1 MPNPKLFLYKA
12 RDAPIVAILRRGSV
26 KTDWQLIRWNTE
38 TNEFTEGQWLT
49 KAVMNGAYCSI
60 SPDGRYFAYHYSSL
74 REENRWKSY
83 AVVSEIP
90 YFTASLITENH
101 AGMWDAIA
109 FRNDGLLMHTRA
121 QQGFVMK
128 RQINIAISPV
138 YDSSLI
144 YNGFCIGGTF
154 TDMRGRVVSVVG
166 GAIHVDGSVIY
177 DTSDHVFQQV
187 ICPTEELP
195 VPTIIYPVAG

>member
-1 MPNPKLFLYKA
+1 VEYIAYIKNAESKVISL
-12 RDAPIVAILRRGSV
+12 RGSV
-26 KTDWQLIRWNTE
+26 KTDWELIRWNTE
-38 TNEFTEGQWLT
+38 TDEFTEGQWLT

-60 SPDGRYFAYHYSSL
+60 SPDGLYFAYHYSSL

-90 YFTASLITENH
+90 YFTASLITKNH

-121 QQGFVMK
+121 KDGFIMK
-128 RQINIAISPV
+128 RECPIVISSV

-144 YNGFCIGGTF
+144 YNGFCNEGGF
-154 TDMRGRVVSVVG
+154 TDVRGRIVSIVG
-166 GAIHVDGSVIY
+166 GAIYADGVLLY
-177 DTSDHVFQQV
+177 DTVDHVFQHV
-187 ICPTEELP
+187 VCPKEELP
-195 VPTIIYPVAG
+195 VSSTIRPSAPM

>member
-26 KTDWQLIRWNTE
+26 KTNWQLIRWNTE
-38 TNEFTEGQWLT
+38 TDEFTEGQWLT
-49 KAVMNGAYCSI
+49 KAIMNGAYCSI
-60 SPDGRYFAYHYSSL
+60 SPDGLYFAYHYSSL
-74 REENRWKSY
+74 REDKWKSY

-90 YFTASLITENH
+90 YFTASLIAKSH
-101 AGMWDAIA
+101 VGMWDAIA

-121 QQGFVMK
+121 QQGFIMK
-128 RQINIAISPV
+128 RQCPIVISSV

-144 YNGFCIGGTF
+144 YNGLGGTF

-177 DTSDHVFQQV
+177 DTSEHVFQEV
-187 ICPTEELP
+187 VCPTEELP
-195 VPTIIYPVAG
+195 VFRTIMPFEC